1 MVSHIFAIAAGFLLD
16 RLIGDPPGWPHPV
29 RWIGTLIARLTKRW
43 NRPPHAFRNG
53 FFLVLTVTAAATG
66 IAASIV
72 WAASAVHWMAGFAA
86 ETLLIA
92 SGLAQKSLRDAA
104 ADVYHPLAAQDFGTA
119 REKLSWIVGRD
130 TRELDESEIV
140 RGVVETVS
148 ENTSDGVTAP
158 LFWAFL
164 LGAPGI
170 WLYKAV
176 NTCDSMVGYKNE
188 AFQHFG
194 FASAKLDD
202 VLNYVPSRLTGAL
215 LLLAT
220 RNERQLTIRQRF
232 TEWMRDARKHPSPN
246 SGWLEAATA
255 VQLGIRLGGTNTY
268 NGAPSV
274 RAHMGTLV
282 FPLEAKH
289 IPQTVTHMHRVSL
302 LFLLIFALGGLC
314 IEFAGPWS

>member
-1 MVSHIFAIAAGFLLD
+1 MVSHILAIVLGFLLD
-16 RLIGDPPGWPHPV
+16 RLIGDPPAWPHPV
-29 RWIGTLIARLTKRW
+29 KWIGTLIARLTDKW
-43 NRPPHAFRNG
+43 NQPRHAFRNG
-53 FFLVLTVTAAATG
+53 FFLIVTVTAVTAGSAAF
-66 IAASIV
+66 IV
-72 WAASAVHWMAGFAA
+72 WVASAVHWAVGFAA
-86 ETLLIA
+86 ETLLVA
-92 SGLAQKSLRDAA
+92 AGLAQKSLRDAA
-104 ADVYHPLAAQDFGTA
+104 VEVYEPLTRQDLKAA

-130 TRELDESEIV
+130 TENLNESEIV

-164 LGAPGI
+164 FGAPGI

-202 VLNYVPSRLTGAL
+202 VLNYVPSRFTGAL
-215 LLLAT
+215 LLLT
-220 RNERQLTIRQRF
+220 TKNERQLSIWQRF
-232 TEWMRDARKHPSPN
+232 REWIQDAGKHPSPN

-255 VQLGIRLGGTNTY
+255 VQLGVQLGGVNTY
-268 NGAPSV
+268 HGVSSV
-274 RAHMGTLV
+274 RAHMGTPV

-289 IPQTVTHMHRVSL
+289 IPKAVAHMHIVSF
-302 LFLLIFALGGLC
+302 LFLLIFVLGGLC
-314 IEFAGPWS
+314 IELA